1 MTNQTYKCY
10 ECNAVLLLDRFWY
23 THEDDMA
30 SAICEACYGEPVS
43 WMSAEAI
50 AKTSTQTNTN
60 SNPLGVTDTGVTK
73 PLSARIAQ
81 AITPSV
87 DSQ

>member
-1 MTNQTYKCY
+1 MTNQTYNCGDCGVGLSKNY
-10 ECNAVLLLDRFWY
+10 FWY

-43 WMSAEAI
+43 WMSAEAV
-50 AKTSTQTNTN
+50 ADTPTQTNTN
-60 SNPLGVTDTGVTK
+60 SNPLGVADTGVTK
-73 PLSARIAQ
+73 PLSKRIAE
-81 AITPSV
+81 AIAPSV